1 MAIANFPKN
10 ILPKKEGT
18 LVLLFSC
25 NPLPLSEMKLL
36 TLSNIEVYLKEAITI
51 KSNNV
56 LIPYLNS
63 ATLPLANGYNS
74 LTLTYQNN
82 KMKFILVNQKG
93 YYVAEANEF
102 APGGNLKFSDT
113 FNGTYVAMQTNTETL
128 ITKTNTELLNLA
140 KNYKTNHFTN
150 ILSETTINEIQHPFT
165 EELSRTNDIF
175 YRNFRENNIRYEKK
189 PWLEIPNSPVDDS
202 PILVKVNNKYLTRQY
217 SFDFETAELKSTIKE
232 EFLLDG
238 LLMFELSYENV
249 DTSYPIIIYVE
260 EELLQNYKFE
270 NGNLFLY
277 LEEWEHDLFYGKK
290 ITVEYYLKDAYF
302 VEYNEDTAE
311 YSYKIKV
318 TNHDNG
324 PIEVIQEGNSSS
336 PVKLATELELNPI
349 VNPQHTGFIYIDKEK
364 QTVKDFRINISSQYL
379 VMDGIDSA
387 DIIIEAIDQYG
398 NEVLSPYLDVYL
410 TDRYNSVQTNYGVI
424 SPIINYDTMRARNAA
439 GRLYFKY
446 RAPLFKP
453 TTIFKDE
460 LFLNVVDRQTKLG
473 SQAVIRLKAPI
484 GNVSTNNSYLKD
496 TPTEASLPFEYF
508 ARYYEKT
515 LPAESPLN
523 LFDKNKDK
531 ILTYDDWLYF
541 KESIS
546 NKILMQ
552 SITNDLRKEIIG

>member
-10 ILPKKEGT
+10 ILPETEGT

-36 TLSNIEVYLKEAITI
+36 TLSNIEIYLKEAITI

-74 LTLTYQNN
+74 LTITYQDN
-82 KMKFILVNQKG
+82 KIKFILVNQKG
-93 YYVAEANEF
+93 YYVAEASGF
-102 APGGNLKFSDT
+102 ATGGSLQFSDT
-113 FNGTYVAMQTNTETL
+113 FNGSYVTMQTNTETL
-128 ITKTNTELLNLA
+128 IAKTNTELLNLA
-140 KNYKTNHFTN
+140 KTYKTNHFTN

-165 EELSRTNDIF
+165 QDLNHTNDIF

-189 PWLEIPNSPVDDS
+189 PWLEVPNSPVDDS
-202 PILVKVNNKYLTRQY
+202 PILVKVNDKYLTRQY
-217 SFDFETAELKSTIKE
+217 SFDFETAQLKSTIKE

-249 DTSYPIIIYVE
+249 DTSYPIIIYAE

-290 ITVEYYLKDAYF
+290 ITVEYYLQDAYF

-311 YSYKIKV
+311 YSYKIKT
-318 TNHDNG
+318 TNHNNG
-324 PIEVIQEGNSSS
+324 PIEVIQEGNSTS

-349 VNPQHTGFIYIDKEK
+349 VNPHHTGFIYIDKEK

-379 VMDGIDSA
+379 VMDGVDSD

-523 LFDKNKDK
+523 LFDKNKDG